1 MSKVAST
8 LRLLC
13 AFTFAITIT
22 PTFAAWKEYPENS
35 WKYYLASCQRMQEK
49 MADVQSG
56 RVPGAVE
63 VMGDLE
69 NSLRI
74 MNEHRSNL
82 TPEYLGSGNFA
93 QCENVAAQADATV
106 AQGKA
111 EFADRMNQ
119 AAQEGR
125 IAHQN
130 SPEYQRAR
138 SLGYSDVGE
147 ISFLKL
153 HEDTDGEARLKTMMI
168 TVDEVCGQYFRAT
181 QYVKPYVIYTVR
193 PSDGGCGEEKRVAV
207 LGGRPVEKG
216 DYIDEHG
223 IFQYVGW
230 KKLVGAD
237 GFATDIRVLKKQ

>member
-1 MSKVAST
+1 MSKVAPALS
-8 LRLLC
+8 LLC
-13 AFTFAITIT
+13 AITFASAMT
-22 PTFAAWKEYPENS
+22 PAFAAWKEHPENS
-35 WKYYLASCQRMQEK
+35 WKYYLANCQRMQEK
-49 MADVQSG
+49 MADVRNG

-69 NSLRI
+69 SSQRS

-82 TPEYLGSGNFA
+82 PPQYLASGEFA
-93 QCENVAAQADATV
+93 QCENVAAEADAMI
-106 AQGKA
+106 ARGKA

-119 AAQEGR
+119 AAQQGR
-125 IAHQN
+125 IAHRN
-130 SPEYQRAR
+130 SPEYKRAR

-153 HEDTDGEARLKTMMI
+153 HEDMDGEARLKTMMI
-168 TVDEVCGQYFRAT
+168 TVDAVCGRHFRAT
-181 QYVKPYVIYTVR
+181 QYVKPYVIYTVNA
-193 PSDGGCGEEKRVAV
+193 SDGGCGEEKRVAV

-216 DYIDEHG
+216 DYIDERG

-237 GFATDIRVLKKQ
+237 GFPTEIRVVKAR